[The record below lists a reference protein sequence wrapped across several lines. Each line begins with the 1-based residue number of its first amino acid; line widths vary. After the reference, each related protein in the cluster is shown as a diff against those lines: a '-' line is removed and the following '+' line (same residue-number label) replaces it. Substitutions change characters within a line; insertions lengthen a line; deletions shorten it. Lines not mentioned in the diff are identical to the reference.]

1 MLSRPSWSAASTL
14 SPDPATAAELR
25 RAADRAA
32 LCSSS
37 NASGRGLR
45 GEYFAQEVGRGA
57 PLLSRV
63 DTTVDF
69 DAALEWPANLEGRRP
84 GAVRWSGWVRPPI
97 SGRYRFQFDQP
108 GATVTVAKETL
119 VDNGAE
125 AGTGIELSAG
135 RYYPITIEARNL
147 FAMQRRLQLEWMTP
161 YGAKYVVPR
170 GLLFLPTETVSS
182 ELRP

>member
-1 MLSRPSWSAASTL
+1 M
-14 SPDPATAAELR
+14 
-25 RAADRAA
+25 
-32 LCSSS
+32 
-37 NASGRGLR
+37 
-45 GEYFAQEVGRGA
+45 
-57 PLLSRV
+57 
-63 DTTVDF
+63 
-69 DAALEWPANLEGRRP
+69 
-84 GAVRWSGWVRPPI
+84 
-97 SGRYRFQFDQP
+97 
-108 GATVTVAKETL
+108 AKETL

-147 FAMQRRLQLEWMTP
+147 FAMQRRLRLEWMTP